1 MKKLLLPAALLFAL
15 ASCNNAPEADKA
27 ATGEKEA
34 VANAEGTVFATDSTS
49 TLGWT
54 GTKPT
59 GSHNGTF
66 SLKEGSLTEK
76 EGNLVAGS
84 FVIDI
89 NTLNCLDLAGDAKQ
103 KGDLEGHL
111 KSPDF
116 FDAAKFPTAKFE
128 ITGVEAFKYD
138 SLTMKDV
145 VMKDATHTI
154 KGNLTL
160 KDSTKNVTFP
170 AKVTIAAD
178 KVTAVADFNID
189 RTLWGMNY
197 KGPNNPQDWIISKTV
212 NLKLN
217 ISASKK

>member
-1 MKKLLLPAALLFAL
+1 MKKLLLPVALLVAM
-15 ASCNNAPEADKA
+15 ASCNNAPEADQAK
-27 ATGEKEA
+27 TGEKEA
-34 VANAEGTVFATDSTS
+34 AANAEGTVFATDSTS
-49 TLGWT
+49 TVSWT

-59 GSHNGTF
+59 GSHNGT
-66 SLKEGSLTEK
+66 LAVKEGSLTEK
-76 EGNLVAGS
+76 DGNLVAGS
-84 FVIDI
+84 FMIDI
-89 NTLNCLDLAGDAKQ
+89 NSLNCVDLAGDAKQ

-111 KSPDF
+111 KSADF

-170 AKVTIAAD
+170 AKVSISAD
-178 KVTAVADFNID
+178 KVTAAADFNID
-189 RTLWGMNY
+189 RTMWGMSY

>member
-1 MKKLLLPAALLFAL
+1 MKKLVLPIALLATFA
-15 ASCNNAPEADKA
+15 ACNNAPEADKA
-27 ATGEKEA
+27 TTGDKQA
-34 VANAEGTVFATDSTS
+34 VASSEGTTYVIDSTS
-49 TLGWT
+49 LVTWV

-59 GSHNGTF
+59 GSHTGTF
-66 SLKEGSLTEK
+66 AVKEGSLTVK
-76 EGNLVAGS
+76 DSTLAAGN
-84 FVIDI
+84 FTIDI
-89 NTLNCLDLAGDAKQ
+89 NSLINIDLAADAEN
-103 KGDLEGHL
+103 KGKLEGHL

-128 ITGVEAFKYD
+128 ITGVEVFKYD

-160 KDSTKNVTFP
+160 KDSTKNISFP
-170 AKVTIAAD
+170 AKVSITAD
-178 KVTAVADFNID
+178 KVTAVADLNID

-217 ISASKK
+217 ISTTKK